1 MALVGGGVV
10 TEKQRKRWQKL
21 YPERSPPPAEI
32 EAFCLD
38 LHELTEADLSAQGRE
53 FLSSWP
59 DSRPP
64 CLERGDCGDLPLER
78 LSSAAARELCS
89 HQGKRLP
96 TLVEWLWAAGG
107 GAEDRKYPWGNA
119 RPSVKRLNGC
129 DFACARNQQSDCD
142 EHDIKTGSCV
152 MREMADVQGEDGFEE
167 RAPVGSFPAG
177 AGRWGHLDLV
187 GNMSEFVV
195 DRDHVLDCGSNYYG
209 EEMSLHSE
217 ACHRAPYVDSQFMG
231 ARCAR
236 AAEVTRRP

>member
-1 MALVGGGVV
+1 MEAQPPAPDAGIVPDFDGPCPPGMALVEGGVV
-10 TEKQRKRWQKL
+10 TEKQRKRWQEL
-21 YPERSPPPAEI
+21 YPE
-32 EAFCLD
+32 
-38 LHELTEADLSAQGRE
+38 
-53 FLSSWP
+53 
-59 DSRPP
+59 
-64 CLERGDCGDLPLER
+64 
-78 LSSAAARELCS
+78 
-89 HQGKRLP
+89 RLP

-119 RPSVKRLNGC
+119 RPTVKRLNGC

-152 MREMADVQGEDGFEE
+152 MREMVDVQGEDGFDR

-187 GNMSEFVV
+187 GNMSELVV
-195 DRDHVLDCGSNYYG
+195 DRDHILDCGSNYYG

-217 ACHRAPYVDSQFMG
+217 ACHRAPYVDSRFMG

-236 AAEVTRRP
+236 AADVTRRP